1 MIMAAILDPTM
12 IPPEDELLRP
22 KIREFLS
29 EHMKNLS
36 AEARARSWMGFD
48 AEFSRA
54 LGQNNF
60 IGLTLPK
67 EYGGGGR
74 SAFARYV
81 VAEELL
87 AAGAPVIAHWIA
99 DRQTAPSILRYGTQE
114 QKEYLIPSI
123 CRGETYCCIGMS
135 EPNSGSDLAS
145 VRTSAKKKNEDWLLS
160 GRKIWTTNAQ
170 YSHYM
175 LALVRTSGAHGDR
188 HKGLSQMLVDLSL
201 PGIEIRPIRDAAGD
215 EHFCEVFFDDVLL
228 PADALIGK
236 EGAGW
241 EQVNSELAFERS
253 GPDRI
258 FSSHGLLEEWASF
271 VREETEV
278 DSHCTE
284 MLGRAI
290 SEIAVLRCMSL
301 EITAKLNEGQSPLNE
316 AAIVKDL
323 GTGFE
328 QSVPRAV
335 GDAIDLMPERIV
347 PDTLARSLDY
357 TLCMAPS
364 FSLRGGTR
372 EILRSM
378 IARSVG
384 LR

>member
-1 MIMAAILDPTM
+1 MGGILDQTM
-12 IPPEDELLRP
+12 IPPEDEALRP
-22 KIREFLS
+22 KIREFLA
-29 EHMKNLS
+29 EHMKKLS

-114 QKEYLIPSI
+114 QKERLIPSI

-145 VRTSAKKKNEDWLLS
+145 VRTIAKKTSEGWRLS

-188 HKGLSQMLVDLSL
+188 HKGLSQVLIDLSL
-201 PGIEIRPIRDAAGD
+201 PGIEIRPIRDIAGD
-215 EHFCEVFFDDVLL
+215 EHFCEVLFDDVLL
-228 PADALIGK
+228 PEDALIGK

-258 FSSHGLLEEWASF
+258 FSSHSLLEEWISF
-271 VREETEV
+271 LREDTEI
-278 DSHCTE
+278 DPHCTE
-284 MLGRAI
+284 MIGRAV
-290 SEIAVLRCMSL
+290 SQIAILRCMSL
-301 EITAKLNEGQSPLNE
+301 EITAKLDKGESPLND

-328 QSVPRAV
+328 QSIPRAV
-335 GDAIDLMPERIV
+335 GDALDLMPDRLV
-347 PDTLARSLDY
+347 PDALAQSLAY
-357 TLCMAPS
+357 TLSMAPS